1 MRLMGAF
8 AARVPANASV
18 LDVGSQD
25 VCGSYRSLF
34 PSQAYV
40 GLDVAPG
47 RGVDVVVE
55 PYDWTELGGRV
66 FDFIISGQAL
76 EHIEFPWETMRL
88 MAAHLKPGGRLCV
101 IVPARWPLHYFP
113 LDCYRFHPDG
123 LSALG
128 KWAGLRLYEGQI
140 HEIDALQADCY
151 AEFIKEDEK
160 ITLESIERES
170 REGAAGGGFPLPG
183 ALEEGR
189 E

>member
-1 MRLMGAF
+1 MGAF

-34 PSQAYV
+34 PTQEYIGIDLA
-40 GLDVAPG
+40 AG
-47 RGVDVVVE
+47 RNVDIVVE
-55 PYDWTELGGRV
+55 PYDWAQLGGRL
-66 FDFIISGQAL
+66 FDYIISGQAL

-151 AEFIKEDEK
+151 AEFIKEDETH
-160 ITLESIERES
+160 TLEMAEEK
-170 REGAAGGGFPLPG
+170 EAPLP
-183 ALEEGR
+183 
-189 E
+189 